1 MNASELFDGIAVVID
16 DELGK
21 KNKNI
26 NNIVRQIENR
36 HIPVLQYKEL
46 PNLEE
51 IKNFKSISFILLDWR
66 LFDLQKEESVHVP
79 QGLIDENN
87 HSNIEFL
94 KRVFHDCFCPI
105 FIFTNETD
113 TDNIERILFE
123 ANLYNKNKPT
133 RIFIKQKAQLVNG
146 NKLFKEVE
154 KWIKETPSIYVL
166 KKWQY
171 EYNLALKDFFNDFQG
186 LSPYWPVIMWNNY
199 KDDGADES
207 LELSDLLL
215 RSVVNRIMPMK
226 FSSEILQKDQR
237 SVSVEELRNIL
248 QGEKFIKE
256 ESLLKKNIITGDIFI
271 KQNKKTDEMEYLI
284 NIRAQCD
291 LVREKNPVL
300 YCLRGKEVVQDRN
313 GNINGIKFSNGEYP
327 ERNNHVIA
335 PFINDK
341 IIEFKFKDL
350 LQYRNSTLKKH
361 RIGRLLPP
369 YIIKIQQKY
378 SLYLQRQ
385 GLPRIPDEAILPQE
399 QFAKVKK
406 TR

>member
-1 MNASELFDGIAVVID
+1 MNTSELFDGIAVVID

-26 NNIVRQIENR
+26 NNIVKQIENK

-46 PNLEE
+46 PNLEA
-51 IKNFKSISFILLDWR
+51 IKNFKSISFLLLDWR
-66 LFDLQKEESVHVP
+66 LFDLPKEEGVRVP

-94 KRVFHDCFCPI
+94 KRIFHDCFCPV
-105 FIFTNETD
+105 FIFTNED
-113 TDNIERILFE
+113 IGNIEKILSE
-123 ANLYNKNKPT
+123 IGLYDKNKPT
-133 RIFIKQKAQLVNG
+133 RIFIKQKSQLVNG

-171 EYNLALKDFFNDFQG
+171 EYNLALGNFFNDFQG
-186 LSPYWPVIMWNNY
+186 LSPYWPLVMWNTYN
-199 KDDGADES
+199 KDGADES

-215 RSVVNRIMPMK
+215 RNVVNRITPIE
-226 FSSEILQKDQR
+226 FSGEVLQNYKG
-237 SVSVEELRNIL
+237 SVSVEELKSIL

-256 ESLLKKNIITGDIFI
+256 ESLPKKDIGTGDIFT
-271 KQNKKTDEMEYLI
+271 KQDKKTGEVEYFI

-291 LVREKNPVL
+291 LAREKNPVL
-300 YCLRGKEVVQDRN
+300 YCLRGKAVVQDRN
-313 GNINGIKFSNGEYP
+313 GTIHGIKFSNGEYP
-327 ERNNHVIA
+327 ERNNHVIV
-335 PFINDK
+335 PFIDDK
-341 IIEFKFKDL
+341 IIEFKFKEL
-350 LQYRNSTLKKH
+350 LQYSNNSLKKS

-385 GLPRIPDEAILPQE
+385 GLPRIPDEAIFPQE
-399 QFAKVKK
+399 ELIKVKK